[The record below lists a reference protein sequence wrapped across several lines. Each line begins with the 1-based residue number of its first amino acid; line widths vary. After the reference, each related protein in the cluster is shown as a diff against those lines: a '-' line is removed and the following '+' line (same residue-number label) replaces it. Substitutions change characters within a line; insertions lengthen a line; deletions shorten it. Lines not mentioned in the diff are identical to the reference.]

1 LLIFNKIYMYLY
13 QLETIFFAAIIYWV
27 VFWLN
32 CIYPVIRSYVTP
44 LDSINFKFD
53 LSNSYSRFW
62 IFMNWFQSCVPYGTI
77 PVIYS
82 APIINFMNDSVVL
95 LIVDKN
101 NIPSG
106 FNNELIE
113 SMKIFLFETCSMT
126 SIAVMIS
133 N

>member
-1 LLIFNKIYMYLY
+1 
-13 QLETIFFAAIIYWV
+13 
-27 VFWLN
+27 
-32 CIYPVIRSYVTP
+32 
-44 LDSINFKFD
+44 
-53 LSNSYSRFW
+53 
-62 IFMNWFQSCVPYGTI
+62 VPYGTI